1 MFAVIMAGGS
11 GTRFWPASRERLPK
25 QFLAITGDRTMIE
38 ETLARA
44 EHFASPG
51 RISVVVGR
59 VHADLTKGIL
69 SGRPVEVLVEPRGR
83 NTAACI
89 GLAALHIKHAAT
101 GSVTEDEPIVVLP
114 ADHFIADVE
123 GFARAIRAAADVARS
138 GAIITLGV
146 TPNRPE
152 TGYGYIHTGAKVGA
166 SSEQPYFRVRR
177 FVEKPDYQTAL
188 GYLSSGDYLWN
199 SGIFVFTTRTI
210 LEEIK
215 SCMPALHEGLMEI
228 ERAIDTPDYEAAVER
243 VYDRI
248 ESISIDYGV
257 MEKTSKPIYVFKA
270 DFGWSDV
277 GSWQALYELRS
288 AECDQR
294 GNLSLGDSM
303 PANAMMVDAK
313 RNMVFSNTDRKVALL
328 GVEDLVVVDTPDA
341 VMVARL
347 DRSQD
352 VKRFAEANQTE
363 KLRTEK

>member
-25 QFLAITGDRTMIE
+25 QFLAITGDRTMLE

-44 EHFASPG
+44 EGFASPD

-59 VHADLTKGIL
+59 VHADLTKRIL
-69 SGRPVEVLVEPRGR
+69 SGKPVEILVEPRGR
-83 NTAACI
+83 NTAACV
-89 GLAALHIKHAAT
+89 GLAALHARRVAARS
-101 GSVTEDEPIVVLP
+101 GAEDEPMVVLP

-123 GFARAIRAAADVARS
+123 GFTRTVHAAASVARG
-138 GAIITLGV
+138 GAIVTLGV
-146 TPNRPE
+146 APNRPE
-152 TGYGYIHTGAKVGA
+152 TGYGYIHIGPEGVG

-199 SGIFVFTTRTI
+199 SGVFIFTARTI
-210 LEEIK
+210 LQEIED
-215 SCMPALHEGLMEI
+215 CMPALHEGLREI
-228 ERAIDTPDYEAAVER
+228 ERAIDTPDYAAAVER
-243 VYDRI
+243 AYDRI
-248 ESISIDYGV
+248 ESVSIDYGV
-257 MEKTSKPIYVFKA
+257 MEKTSKPIYVFRA

-277 GSWQALYELRS
+277 GSWQALYELRQ
-288 AECDQR
+288 AECDEQ
-294 GNLSLGDSM
+294 GNLSLGDSTII
-303 PANAMMVDAK
+303 DAK
-313 RNMVFSNTDRKVALL
+313 RNLVFSTTDRRVALL

-352 VKRFAEANQTE
+352 VKRFADQYRE
-363 KLRTEK
+363 R

>member
-1 MFAVIMAGGS
+1 MFAIIMAGGI
-11 GTRFWPASRERLPK
+11 GARFWPASREHLPK
-25 QFLAITGDRTMIE
+25 QFLAITGDRTMLE

-44 EHFASPG
+44 ERFAPPNK
-51 RISVVVGR
+51 ISVVVGR
-59 VHADLTKGIL
+59 IHAELTKRIL
-69 SGRPVEVLVEPRGR
+69 AGKPVDVLIEPRGR

-89 GLAALHIKHAAT
+89 GLAALHAKRVAAR
-101 GSVTEDEPIVVLP
+101 GVTEDEPMAVLP

-123 GFARAIRAAADVARS
+123 SFARTIRAAAEVARD
-138 GAIITLGV
+138 GAIVTLGV

-152 TGYGYIHTGAKVGA
+152 TGYGYIHTGAESGE
-166 SSEQPYFRVRR
+166 SLEQPVFRVKR

-199 SGIFVFTTRTI
+199 SGIFVFTARTI
-210 LEEIK
+210 LDEIK
-215 SCMPALHEGLMEI
+215 ACMPALHEGLMEI

-248 ESISIDYGV
+248 ESVSIDYGV
-257 MEKTSKPIYVFKA
+257 MERTSKPIYVFKA

-277 GSWQALYELRS
+277 GSWQALYELRGS
-288 AECDQR
+288 ECDEH

-303 PANAMMVDAK
+303 PSGAMIVDAK
-313 RNMVFSNTDRKVALL
+313 RNLVFSNTERKVALL
-328 GVEDLVVVDTPDA
+328 GVEDLVVVDTPDV

-352 VKRFAEANQTE
+352 VKRFPESLKT
-363 KLRTEK
+363 